1 MNASEKNGAKQS
13 VFGVAGPEMV
23 ESAAALG
30 REALERT
37 MRLTAEATVRAC
49 RGAAAAGTAQLEA
62 AQALRGKMDG
72 GGGEYVAAL
81 SASTD
86 AAVTGIETCMEKTID
101 YTRAAAD
108 AGVES
113 VSRSLAAT
121 TMNEWVGVQM
131 DSATRMMNLGL
142 AQAGEI
148 ARIVTDTSTRCAEPL
163 GRRAESAT
171 KPS

>member
-1 MNASEKNGAKQS
+1 MNASVKTGAKQS
-13 VFGVAGPEMV
+13 AFGAAGPEMV
-23 ESAAALG
+23 EGAAALG

-37 MRLTAEATVRAC
+37 MRMTAEAAVRAC
-49 RGAAAAGTAQLEA
+49 RGAAAAGTAHLEA
-62 AQALRGKMDG
+62 VQALREKMGG

-81 SASTD
+81 SASSE

-101 YTRAAAD
+101 YTRAATD
-108 AGVES
+108 AGAES
-113 VSRSLAAT
+113 VSRSLAAR
-121 TMNEWVGVQM
+121 TMDEWVGVQM

-163 GRRAESAT
+163 GVRAESGA
-171 KPS
+171 KAS